1 MELEIIEV
9 GPRDGLQNEPEQ
21 VPTDAKVAY
30 LEALVG
36 AGVRRIEA
44 VSFVHPGRVPQM
56 ADAEQ
61 VMARAP
67 RVPGL
72 RYAGLVLNE
81 RGLDRALQTGVD
93 EVNVV
98 VVATETFSQ
107 RNQGMSVDR
116 AVDGFGAI
124 AERARAAG
132 LGVTL
137 TVGASFGCPFE
148 GEVDPGHVAELVAR
162 CTGAQEVALADTIG
176 VGTPADVRRLVTAV
190 REVTDRPLRFHF
202 HNTRSTG
209 YANAVAALEA
219 GAAALDSSAGGI
231 GGCPFAPEAT
241 GNIATED
248 LVYLLDR
255 MGVGTGITLPAVAEA
270 GLGIGRHLGK
280 PVPAQL
286 GRVAAWPPPQASG
299 TD

>member
-1 MELEIIEV
+1 M
-9 GPRDGLQNEPEQ
+9 
-21 VPTDAKVAY
+21 
-30 LEALVG
+30 
-36 AGVRRIEA
+36 RRIEA

-81 RGLDRALQTGVD
+81 RGLDRALETGVD

-98 VVATETFSQ
+98 VVATETFSR

-116 AVDGFGAI
+116 AVDGFGGI

-148 GEVDPGHVAELVAR
+148 GEVDPGHVARWWRAAR
-162 CTGAQEVALADTIG
+162 G
-176 VGTPADVRRLVTAV
+176 RR
-190 REVTDRPLRFHF
+190 RWRWP
-202 HNTRSTG
+202 TRSAWASRPT
-209 YANAVAALEA
+209 
-219 GAAALDSSAGGI
+219 
-231 GGCPFAPEAT
+231 C
-241 GNIATED
+241 
-248 LVYLLDR
+248 
-255 MGVGTGITLPAVAEA
+255 
-270 GLGIGRHLGK
+270 
-280 PVPAQL
+280 
-286 GRVAAWPPPQASG
+286 AAWSPPCVR
-299 TD
+299 